1 MPQSFDREE
10 RAERWRALAVE
21 AATTARQARDPES
34 KRLLAFI
41 AEAYDRLAQRARGQQ
56 YHSG

>member
-1 MPQSFDREE
+1 MPQDVDRDE
-10 RAERWRALAVE
+10 RAERWRALAAE
-21 AATTARQARDPES
+21 AAAAARETKDPES

-56 YHSG
+56 NRQH